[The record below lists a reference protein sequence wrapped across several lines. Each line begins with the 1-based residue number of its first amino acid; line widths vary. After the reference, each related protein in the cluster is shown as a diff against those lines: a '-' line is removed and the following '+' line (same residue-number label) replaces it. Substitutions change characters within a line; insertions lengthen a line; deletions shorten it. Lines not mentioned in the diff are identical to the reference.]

1 VANKLIWG
9 AVGLLA
15 AALAAGETPVRARQA
30 TATRMVLASVTD
42 AQNRVFADLGPDDF
56 VLSENG
62 EPRDVLAAYAADYPI
77 VVLVDNSADAR
88 RDLDAIRAAVNR
100 FLSRTVQRFVG
111 LGTLADPPAMLTA
124 LEDER
129 PAVLAR
135 LDGLAASQSS
145 LLMPI
150 EAIAAAARTVRAGG
164 SPFSAIVVVSAH
176 SIDAAQPES
185 TPLLP
190 EILDTGAVVHVV
202 SRAAPRGGAAPRR
215 QADLLRD
222 LAEQTRGNY
231 TAVFST
237 PSYGIALDNLADRLG
252 TEMIVEYIVPPGP
265 RPAGDVQIG
274 VRIPGALVRGLKVS
288 K

>member
-1 VANKLIWG
+1 
-9 AVGLLA
+9 
-15 AALAAGETPVRARQA
+15 
-30 TATRMVLASVTD
+30 MVLASVTD

-77 VVLVDNSADAR
+77 VVLLDNSAPAR
-88 RDLDAIRAAVNR
+88 SDLDAIRSAVSR
-100 FLSRTVQRFVG
+100 FLSRAVQRFVA
-111 LGTLADPPAMLTA
+111 LGTLADPPAMLTS

-135 LDGLAASQSS
+135 LDGLAASPSS
-145 LLMPI
+145 VLMPI
-150 EAIAAAARTVRAGG
+150 EAIAAAARAVRAGG

-185 TPLLP
+185 APLLP
-190 EILDTGAVVHVV
+190 EILDSGAVVHVV
-202 SRAAPRGGAAPRR
+202 SRSAPRAGAAPRL

-222 LAEQTRGNY
+222 LAEQTRGNF

-237 PSYGIALDNLADRLG
+237 PSYEIALNNLADRLG

-265 RPAGDVQIG
+265 RPPGEVQIG